1 MAAGEPTQM
10 AAGRAVRPGGSLATR
25 PLHFI
30 WLVDGSGSMA
40 HDGKVQALNTA
51 IREALPP
58 LRQVAGDNPTA
69 EVLVRAVRFGTGA
82 TWHVPDPTPVDRFTW
97 PDLTAEGRTDLGH
110 ALRLVAG
117 AVRVPP
123 MSDRALPPV
132 LVLVS
137 DGLPTDDY
145 QSGMRALHAEQW
157 GDKAVRLAI
166 AVGHDAARDVLEEF
180 IGVPGGRVLE
190 ANSAD
195 ALVNQI
201 RWASAVA
208 LQSAVAPFSASQ
220 TEQRWAGRQVPMP
233 GSVET
238 VAPPTSSDEVW

>member
-10 AAGRAVRPGGSLATR
+10 ATGRRAVRPGGSLATR

-40 HDGKVQALNTA
+40 HDGKIQALNTA
-51 IREALPP
+51 IREAVPP
-58 LRQVAGDNPTA
+58 LRQVARDNPTA
-69 EVLVRAVRFGTGA
+69 EVLVRAVRFATGA
-82 TWHVPDPTPVDRFTW
+82 TWHVADPTPVDRFSW
-97 PDLTAEGRTDLGH
+97 PDLTADGRTDLGS

-117 AVRVPP
+117 VVRVPP

-145 QSGMRALHAEQW
+145 QRGLRELRTEEW

-166 AVGHDAARDVLEEF
+166 AIGRDAARDVLEEF

-190 ANSAD
+190 ANTAD
-195 ALVNQI
+195 GLVDQI

-220 TEQRWAGRQVPMP
+220 GETQWAARQVPMP
-233 GSVET
+233 EHT
-238 VAPPTSSDEVW
+238 APVDRTSDEVW